1 MKIVIDI
8 SDATYDYWTRSEARA
23 EYVLAD
29 AIKNGIV
36 LPKEADELIV
46 QDNVLKNPTFW
57 QLLYSLKQL
66 KGELH
71 ES

>member
-29 AIKNGIV
+29 AIRNGIV
-36 LPKEADELIV
+36 LPEDANELITKDSIV
-46 QDNVLKNPTFW
+46 KNPTFW
-57 QLLYSLKQL
+57 KLLQSLKQM
-66 KGELH
+66 KGELN